1 MKKKKMKIVDG
12 ICGIGKTTAIINMIK
27 EDKSDTKYIFIT
39 PFLSEVQRIKKSCPE
54 HKFKE
59 PLMDKRNTKS
69 DNLKHLLKKGE
80 NIVSTHALFKR
91 MWLNEI
97 DLKMLNNYVLIMDEV
112 FDVSEDIYITPD
124 DLNLLLGN
132 YIIENEDGFLEWIE
146 PNYNGVFNNYKSLIS
161 GGNVFIHRSQ
171 DGEPLTL
178 IWFFPTELFSSFKDV
193 YVLTYIF
200 GGQVQK
206 YYYDLFG
213 FEYENFYVKDFH
225 LTSEKQTYDMSIK
238 SKIKICNIRNLNKIG
253 DDVFA
258 LSESWFQKGDIKTL
272 KNNTYSFIRNH
283 AQVKSSD
290 VLWTTFKKYK
300 NKVKGKGYSK
310 SFAPLNMRATNEYKE
325 KIAVAYIANRYF
337 SPFLQNFFRAKGVS
351 VNQDLFAL
359 SELVQFL
366 FRSRIRDGKEIFVYI
381 PSSRMRNLLEEWI
394 NSLQ

>member
-12 ICGIGKTTAIINMIK
+12 ICGVGKTTAIINTIK

-59 PLMDKRNTKS
+59 PLIDKGNTKS
-69 DNLKHLLKKGE
+69 DDLKRLLKKGE

-132 YIIENEDGFLEWIE
+132 YIIENEDGFLKWIE
-146 PNYNGVFNNYKSLIS
+146 PNYNGVFNNYKLLID

-171 DGEPLTL
+171 DGTPLTL

-272 KNNTYSFIRNH
+272 KNNTYNFIRYYAN
-283 AQVKSSD
+283 VKSSD
-290 VLWTTFKKYK
+290 VLWTTFKKHK

>member
-1 MKKKKMKIVDG
+1 MEKKKMKIVDG

-39 PFLSEVQRIKKSCPE
+39 PFLSEVQRIKKNCPE
-54 HKFKE
+54 RKFKE
-59 PLMDKRNTKS
+59 PLIDKGGTKS
-69 DNLKHLLKKGE
+69 DSLKRLLKKEE
-80 NIVSTHALFKR
+80 NIVSTHSLFKR
-91 MWLNEI
+91 MWLSQI
-97 DLKMLNNYVLIMDEV
+97 DRAILSDYVLIMDEV
-112 FDVSEDIYITPD
+112 FDVSEEIFITPD
-124 DLNLLLGN
+124 DLNLLLDN
-132 YIIENEDGFLEWIE
+132 YVIENEKGFLEWID
-146 PNYNGVFNNYKSLIS
+146 PNYNGAFNTYKLLIS

-178 IWFFPTELFSSFKDV
+178 LWFFPIELFSAFKDV

-200 GGQVQK
+200 QGQVQK

-225 LTSEKQTYDMSIK
+225 LTDKKQTYDMSVK
-238 SKIKICNIRNLNKIG
+238 SKIKICEVYNLNKIG

-258 LSESWFQKGDIKTL
+258 LSENWFKKGDIKTL
-272 KNNTYSFIRNH
+272 KNNTYGFVRNY
-283 AQVKSSD
+283 ARVKSND

-300 NKVKGKGYSK
+300 NKIKGKGYSK

-337 SPFLQNFFRAKGVS
+337 SPFLQNFFRARGVS

-359 SELVQFL
+359 SELIQFL
-366 FRSRIRDGKEIFVYI
+366 FRSRIRDGKEVVVYI
-381 PSSRMRNLLEEWI
+381 PSKRMRNLLEEWI
-394 NSLQ
+394 KSPQ